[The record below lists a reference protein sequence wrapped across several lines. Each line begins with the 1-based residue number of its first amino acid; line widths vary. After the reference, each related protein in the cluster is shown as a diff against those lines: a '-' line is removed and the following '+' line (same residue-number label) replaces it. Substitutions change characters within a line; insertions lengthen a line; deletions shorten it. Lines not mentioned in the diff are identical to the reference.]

1 MSKISIFFPTEYQS
15 ILQRICDV
23 PGARQRY
30 QDEFYVIE
38 TD

>member
-1 MSKISIFFPTEYQS
+1 MSKISTFLPTEYQS
-15 ILQRICDV
+15 ILQRRCDV

-30 QDEFYVIE
+30 QDEFHVIE